1 MIISGHSDDCIIVT
15 GKNIEEEFYLVDNN
29 SSFITLQNGM
39 VIRCTF
45 SESEDVGWR
54 FFVMNNSTDG
64 SSVSVKEEGPD
75 DRGDYRLVFDNYD
88 SKYVW
93 FDWSKDGPT
102 VKQALNTLE
111 VFDSW
116 HKVPG
121 TALIKIYEILRQ
133 NKIVS

>member
-1 MIISGHSDDCIIVT
+1 MIVSGYSDDCIVVT
-15 GKNIEEEFYLVDNN
+15 GNNIEEEFYLVDND

-45 SESEDVGWR
+45 SEKEDVGWR
-54 FFVMNNSTDG
+54 FFVMNNPTDG

-133 NKIVS
+133 NKSVS